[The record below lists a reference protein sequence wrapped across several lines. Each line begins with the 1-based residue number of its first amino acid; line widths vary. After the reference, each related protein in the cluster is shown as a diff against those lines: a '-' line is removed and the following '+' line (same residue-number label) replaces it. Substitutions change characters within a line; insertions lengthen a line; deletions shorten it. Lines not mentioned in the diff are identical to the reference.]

1 MRRGDIDLLDVEV
14 FAERSKDDE
23 RNGGIPIVDRDKS
36 TIGADARL
44 NKARVSRVVVGQ
56 CG

>member
-1 MRRGDIDLLDVEV
+1 LLDVEV